1 MDVIVRFMCSAKAQP
16 FDVHFRPRDGKPARI
31 VAIETVRPKKPTVWE
46 RLNPFSQGEVSTET
60 TQLELAKT
68 DFSRFCCP
76 WCGTGKKGNL
86 SSGRK
91 HAYWPCKA
99 CGALHCLGAWE
110 VREGERVQCVSCGYA
125 TLGGRGGGGNEPLS
139 GTKATTRIA
148 VKSDRMI
155 EKK

>member
-1 MDVIVRFMCSAKAQP
+1 MRFMCSVKAQP

-46 RLNPFSQGEVSTET
+46 RLNPFSQGEVSTDT
-60 TQLELAKT
+60 VELTKM

-86 SSGRK
+86 PSGKKLTYRQ
-91 HAYWPCKA
+91 CKA
-99 CGALHCLGAWE
+99 CGTLHCLGAWE
-110 VREGERVQCVSCGYA
+110 VKVGERVQCVACGHV
-125 TLGGRGGGGNEPLS
+125 TTGGEGSGRHKPLA

-148 VKSDRMI
+148 AKSDRLI